1 MGYHLHSLSVVS
13 VLLAMLA
20 LLLTVGTPVL
30 TSGSTAVSTVL
41 IISVV
46 AAASVSADT
55 SDCRTLDVLI
65 GVVWLHAA
73 QHNITLINGIFDLD

>member
-1 MGYHLHSLSVVS
+1 VS

-30 TSGSTAVSTVL
+30 TSGSTTVSTIL
-41 IISVV
+41 IVSFV
-46 AAASVSADT
+46 AAASTPGGA
-55 SDCRTLDVLI
+55 SDCRMLDVLI

-73 QHNITLINGIFDLD
+73 QHIIKLHRLPSSDNML